1 MDQTNAPTQFHFTAK
16 VDPLMTEEYPENIPV
31 WDIEETHPD
40 LLPALEEGLSE
51 IIDPELGMN
60 IVQLGLVRNVE
71 MKADHALVT
80 MILTTPFCPYGPSM
94 MESARKKAESLLG
107 IKTKINYGSE
117 TWDPTMMED
126 GIADDWGL
134 F

>member
-1 MDQTNAPTQFHFTAK
+1 
-16 VDPLMTEEYPENIPV
+16 MTEDKPANIPE
-31 WDIEETHPD
+31 WDVEKTSPEVVD
-40 LLPALEEGLSE
+40 ELEEALSK
-51 IIDPELGMN
+51 ILDPELGLS
-60 IVQLGLVRNVE
+60 ILQLGLVRNVE
-71 MKADHALVT
+71 MKEDHALIT

-94 MESARKKAESLLG
+94 LERTRRTAENVLQMQ
-107 IKTKINYGSE
+107 TKINYGRE